1 MSNPLPTDD
10 KLPEAIVDDRRR
22 ISLVWLIPL
31 VAICAAAWLG
41 YHTVTQQGPLITI
54 SFQTAEGLEAGKTRV
69 RFKDVDVGLVEA
81 IELSPDLRRVQV
93 RARLAGSV
101 ADYLNDNTR
110 FWVARP
116 RLSATQ
122 VSGLGTL
129 LGGSF
134 IAVDLSTQGT
144 PQDTFVGL
152 ETPPIVTA
160 TEQGRTFTL
169 TADALG
175 SLSVG
180 SPLLYRGI
188 EAGRVV
194 GYQLREPHGVDIQVF
209 VDAPHDAAVGANTR
223 FWNASGIGLSL
234 DASGIRLDTQSLTSV
249 LLGGI
254 AFGTP
259 SGSDSGAPADEGSA
273 FRLYADE
280 RAAFERRFGVRETWQ
295 LAFAGSVRG
304 LLPGAPVEL
313 RGIRIGEVLDVQLQ
327 LDAERRTANIPV
339 TIAIE
344 PDRLGVPETGDKGSQ
359 PRDIDRALWDRLVHN
374 GLRAQLK
381 TGNLISGALYVD
393 LDFYPDDES
402 REIVWGQGGIPELPT
417 VPTPLDELRGLLTR
431 LARLPLDRMGEDLS
445 ATLAALRDTMNA
457 TNGLLER
464 LDRETASELSKTLE
478 QTRSTLSSLE
488 RVLKPNSPLQAEAQR
503 ALQEFGSAAR
513 SFRIMADY
521 LERHP
526 EALIRGKGAISP

>member
-1 MSNPLPTDD
+1 MSNRTPTDD
-10 KLPEAIVDDRRR
+10 NLPEALVDNRRR

-31 VAICAAAWLG
+31 VAVFAAAWLG
-41 YHTVTQQGPLITI
+41 YHTLAQQGPLITI
-54 SFQTAEGLEAGKTRV
+54 SFLTAEGLEAGKTRV

-81 IELSPDLRRVQV
+81 IELSGDLSRVQV

-101 ADYLNDNTR
+101 SDYLNDNTR

-122 VSGLGTL
+122 VSGLNTL
-129 LGGSF
+129 LGGSY
-134 IAVDLSTQGT
+134 IAVDLSTEGA
-144 PQDTFVGL
+144 PQDDFVGL
-152 ETPPIVTA
+152 ESPPIVTA
-160 TEQGRTFTL
+160 TEPGRIFTL

-194 GYQLREPHGVDIQVF
+194 GYQLREPRGVEIQVF
-209 VDAPHDAAVGANTR
+209 VDAPHDGVVGTNTR

-234 DASGIRLDTQSLTSV
+234 DASGIRLDTQSFASV

-254 AFGTP
+254 AFGNP
-259 SGSDSGAPADEGSA
+259 SGSDTGELAAEGTE
-273 FRLYADE
+273 FRLYANE
-280 RAAFERRFGVRETWQ
+280 QAAFERRYSVRETWQ

-344 PDRLGVPETGDKGSQ
+344 PDRLGIVDAGGQGAQ
-359 PRDIDRALWDRLVHN
+359 PRDVDRALWDRLVHN

-393 LDFYPDDES
+393 LDFYPEDGA
-402 REIVWGQGGIPELPT
+402 REIAWNPGGIPELPT
-417 VPTPLDELRGLLTR
+417 VPTPLDELRSLMTR

-464 LDRETASELSKTLE
+464 LDRETASELSKTLQ
-478 QTRSTLSSLE
+478 QTRNTLDSLE
-488 RVLKPNSPLQAEAQR
+488 RVLKPNSPLQAEAQK